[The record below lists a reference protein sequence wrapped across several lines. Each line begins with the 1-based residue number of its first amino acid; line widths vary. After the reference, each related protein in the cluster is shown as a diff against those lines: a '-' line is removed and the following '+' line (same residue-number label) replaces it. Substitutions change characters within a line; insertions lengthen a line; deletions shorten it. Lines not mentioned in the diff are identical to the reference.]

1 MDNLENLEQK
11 FHEYAGDDLRLTIEE
26 FQTVFELTN
35 KYLCERLFHIF
46 DADQTQGICFKEFQ
60 QGIHQAQNNPL
71 EFAFQLHDGNDD
83 GCIDKQELTKF
94 IRSSLREGKFDLST
108 AKLQQVRDILFE
120 KADTNQNQEISLSE
134 FKDLLSQSPRL
145 QDILSVSPA
154 QWLQPTSDSSDQQSH
169 PEYWLQR
176 WHYIQN
182 NWIKLLFLALYFGIN
197 IALFCHA
204 YRLPEYRLNTFGYRI
219 ARGCGLALNF
229 NGALILVPIMRR
241 WMTWL
246 RKTKLN
252 DYLPIDEHL
261 AFHKLVG
268 QVIFA
273 LGLVHTVAHL
283 NNQLL
288 ETAAL
293 RVDYPVHLFLL
304 YGSGWTGL
312 LLMLLLLLMWFT
324 ALPFIREKG
333 NFNLFFTV
341 HLVTYIPWIGLMFI
355 HGHRFYQ
362 WAAVSIGA
370 FFIEQVIRYR
380 RSTQQ
385 THVVNAQ
392 VLPSNVLGLEIA
404 RPHNFTFK
412 ASDYLYLRCPQIS
425 TYEWHPFTISSP
437 PEREDALSLHIRA
450 LGSWTGTLY
459 SQFRDFTEK
468 RNSQTALP
476 EIPVY
481 LDGPYHSPS
490 SHIYQSEY
498 AVLIAGGIG
507 VTPYASLLQSILHQ
521 RQAESSLLQL
531 KKVHF
536 YWFNRNQDSFEWL
549 LEMLQRLEAED
560 RFDLFDLNLYLTGAP
575 KGTNIQFVTAYTAFD
590 LLHQEH
596 QVDLIT
602 GLKNQT
608 QAGRP
613 NWDQIFAQLKEQ
625 YPTEPVDVYYC
636 GPRGLSRTL
645 RRKCYRHKF
654 SYRKENF

>member
-1 MDNLENLEQK
+1 MSNLDNLEQK
-11 FHEYAGDDLRLTIEE
+11 FQEYAGNDLRLTLEE
-26 FQTVFELTN
+26 FQVAFELTN
-35 KYLCERLFHIF
+35 KYLCQRLFHIF
-46 DADQTQGICFKEFQ
+46 DADQTQGITFQEFQ
-60 QGIHQAQNNPL
+60 KGIHKAQENPL

-83 GCIDKQELTKF
+83 GCIDKPELTKF
-94 IRSSLREGKFDLST
+94 IRSSLREGNFDLST

-134 FKDLLSQSPRL
+134 FQDLLSQSPRL
-145 QDILSVSPA
+145 KDILSVSPA
-154 QWLQPTSDSSDQQSH
+154 QWLQPTSNSSNSQSH

-182 NWIKLLFLALYFGIN
+182 NWIKILFLTLYFGIN
-197 IALFCHA
+197 IALFFHA
-204 YRLPEYRLNTFGYRI
+204 YHLTQYRLNTVWYRI

-229 NGALILVPIMRR
+229 NGALILVPILRR

-268 QVIFA
+268 QMIFA

-283 NNQLL
+283 NNHSID
-288 ETAAL
+288 TAAFQI
-293 RVDYPVHLFLL
+293 DYPVHLFLF

-333 NFNLFFTV
+333 KFNLFFTM
-341 HLVTYIPWIGLMFI
+341 HLAYIPWIVLMFL
-355 HGHRFYQ
+355 HGPHFYK

-370 FFIEQVIRYR
+370 FLVEQVIRYR

-392 VLPSNVLGLEIA
+392 VLPSQVLGLEIA
-404 RPHNFTFK
+404 RPHDFTFK

-468 RNSQTALP
+468 RNGQTTLP
-476 EIPVY
+476 KIPVY

-536 YWFNRNQDSFEWL
+536 YWFNRTQDSFEWL
-549 LEMLQRLEAED
+549 LEMLQKLEAED
-560 RFDLFDLNLYLTGAP
+560 SFDLFDLNLYLTGAP
-575 KGTNIQFVTAYTAFD
+575 KDTNMQFITAYAAFD

-613 NWDQIFAQLKEQ
+613 NWDQIFTQLKKK

-636 GPRGLSRTL
+636 GPRGLSGTL
-645 RRKCYRHKF
+645 RRKCYHHKF